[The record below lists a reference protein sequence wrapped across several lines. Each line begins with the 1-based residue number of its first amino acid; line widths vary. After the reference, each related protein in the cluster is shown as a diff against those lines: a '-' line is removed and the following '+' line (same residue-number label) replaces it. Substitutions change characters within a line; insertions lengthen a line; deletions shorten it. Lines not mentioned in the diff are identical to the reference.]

1 MEFVESERRCRPNRS
16 NFPSGKWG
24 LLLRMEKRVK
34 FEIKKRKKRSVLC
47 DCCQL
52 QKSQMDKVGGRS
64 AAVHSSIV
72 MCRTPMD
79 ANLVRVCLLL
89 QVGNSRNWRGGAQ
102 GRFQD
107 GDAQKK
113 GVKALKEKQD
123 GCCRKTQSKP
133 LTV

>member
-1 MEFVESERRCRPNRS
+1 MQTKSIEFPKRKVGSFVENGEKSKIRNKKGRS
-16 NFPSGKWG
+16 G
-24 LLLRMEKRVK
+24 LSFATVASCKRVK
-34 FEIKKRKKRSVLC
+34 WTRLEA
-47 DCCQL
+47 
-52 QKSQMDKVGGRS
+52 GRQQFT
-64 AAVHSSIV
+64 AASSCVEHPWMPISY
-72 MCRTPMD
+72 
-79 ANLVRVCLLL
+79 VCLLL